1 MPSIEKRI
9 KNLNKN
15 VSKLEVIE
23 DFTDKIKKYNEYK
36 NEIDSIKNTI
46 LNINNQLVDQNI
58 LAGDSDES
66 EDEDTEEIKYNNY
79 FKRLKE
85 VKEQIETD
93 DIKTEKLLKLYIEC
107 NKKISKYEE
116 KLNETNIEVNII

>member
-23 DFTDKIKKYNEYK
+23 DFTDKIKKYDEYK
-36 NEIDSIKNTI
+36 NEIDLIKNTI
-46 LNINNQLVDQNI
+46 LNINNQLVKQDI
-58 LAGDSDES
+58 LEDDSEYES
-66 EDEDTEEIKYNNY
+66 ENEDPEIKYNNY

-107 NKKISKYEE
+107 NRKISKYEE
-116 KLNETNIEVNII
+116 KLNETNIEVNVI

>member
-23 DFTDKIKKYNEYK
+23 DFTDKIKKYDEYK

-46 LNINNQLVDQNI
+46 SNINNQLVDRDLLVYN
-58 LAGDSDES
+58 SDES
-66 EDEDTEEIKYNNY
+66 EDEDQEIKYNNY

-107 NKKISKYEE
+107 NKKISKCEE
-116 KLNETNIEVNII
+116 KLNETNIQVNVI

>member
-23 DFTDKIKKYNEYK
+23 DFTDKIKKYDEYK